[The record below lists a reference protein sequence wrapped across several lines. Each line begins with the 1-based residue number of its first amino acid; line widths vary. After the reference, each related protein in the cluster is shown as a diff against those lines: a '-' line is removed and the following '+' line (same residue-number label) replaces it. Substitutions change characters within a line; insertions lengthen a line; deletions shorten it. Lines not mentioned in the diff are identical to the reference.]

1 MKSKNGIIG
10 VAVADALGVPVEF
23 KSRKELKKNPITDMI
38 GNGTY
43 NMPKGTWSDDTSM
56 TLATIDSIIQKGNI
70 DTNDIADKFL
80 NWFRKSEYT
89 ATGKTFDIGRTTLQ
103 ALAKYELKIDVANN
117 CGEDDEYSN
126 GNGSLM
132 RMLPIA
138 YYCFSKQL
146 KDKEI
151 LELVKE
157 VSSITHKHEV
167 SILGCY
173 IYVKFAIELLNGN
186 NKELAYQNIKRL
198 KYDLFEKCNIQRYE
212 RIIEN
217 DIKIYSEDE
226 IKSTGYVVDT
236 LEAVLWLFLNF
247 NDYNKTVLKAINLG
261 DDTDTVGACVGGLAG
276 IYYGIENI
284 NTEWKSNL
292 IKYDY
297 IVNICNKFDEILEK
311 YRNINKM

>member
-38 GNGTY
+38 GYGTY
-43 NMPKGTWSDDTSM
+43 NLPKGTWSDDTAT

-70 DTNDIADKFL
+70 DTSDIADKFL

-103 ALAKYELKIDVANN
+103 ALAKYELKIDDANN

-157 VSSITHKHEV
+157 VSSITHKHEL
-167 SILGCY
+167 SIIGCY

-186 NKELAYQNIKRL
+186 NKELAYQNIKR
-198 KYDLFEKCNIQRYE
+198 
-212 RIIEN
+212 
-217 DIKIYSEDE
+217 
-226 IKSTGYVVDT
+226 
-236 LEAVLWLFLNF
+236 
-247 NDYNKTVLKAINLG
+247 
-261 DDTDTVGACVGGLAG
+261 
-276 IYYGIENI
+276 
-284 NTEWKSNL
+284 
-292 IKYDY
+292 
-297 IVNICNKFDEILEK
+297 
-311 YRNINKM
+311 